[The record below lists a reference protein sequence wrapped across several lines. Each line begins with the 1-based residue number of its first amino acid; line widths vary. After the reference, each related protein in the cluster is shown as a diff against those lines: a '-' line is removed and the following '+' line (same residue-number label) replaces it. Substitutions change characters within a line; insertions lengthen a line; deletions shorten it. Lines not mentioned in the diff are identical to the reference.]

1 MGRRLFASPN
11 WLSIQIGPCK
21 LNAGWALL
29 GSERTGVLSTNN
41 AIDRRARSS
50 GLGHHPL
57 PFPALGQCESSH
69 DRNQCSPPM
78 ADTATDN
85 PYKPASLSSGVMPV
99 GLTRVQAV
107 LVALLAIVLLL
118 RGGFMLFSW
127 GMQLFSGFRLD
138 SHFNAAIVT
147 KDGIYG
153 ISAFIGGL
161 MLLARN
167 RIGWWFALVHWC
179 WCVACR

>member
-1 MGRRLFASPN
+1 
-11 WLSIQIGPCK
+11 
-21 LNAGWALL
+21 
-29 GSERTGVLSTNN
+29 
-41 AIDRRARSS
+41 
-50 GLGHHPL
+50 
-57 PFPALGQCESSH
+57 
-69 DRNQCSPPM
+69 M

-179 WCVACR
+179 WCVGSLQNYKQTVWVCLGGSCKCRLMAKKSWPQTGWNQREMVQNIRIKQK